1 MRGGNDLL
9 NEFEIF
15 FDWIILDF
23 IVLRD
28 FVVVGYDESLF
39 DVELVFIFFVSFWGI
54 MLYIVVRS
62 RGYRFLW

>member
-28 FVVVGYDESLF
+28 FVVVGYDELWF
-39 DVELVFIFFVSFWGI
+39 EVELVFIFFVSFWGI
-54 MLYIVVRS
+54 MLYIVVRR

>member
-28 FVVVGYDESLF
+28 FVVVGYDELWF

-54 MLYIVVRS
+54 MLYIVVRR

>member
-28 FVVVGYDESLF
+28 FVVVGYDELWF
-39 DVELVFIFFVSFWGI
+39 DVELVFIFFVLFWGI